1 MTYSS
6 WPRPP
11 LVGVRADHVQI
22 VLSHEKIMYVRSD
35 MMTAWI
41 PTLYV

>member
-22 VLSHEKIMYVRSD
+22 VLSHEIKLCM
-35 MMTAWI
+35 
-41 PTLYV
+41 